1 MSSSS
6 NKRTVFVGN
15 IAFDVTDEEL
25 TSLFASVG
33 PVNNLRLVH
42 DRDTGKR
49 KGYGFIEYTDAESA
63 ASAVRNLHEHELHG
77 RTLRVNI
84 ADQDTRSGGSAM
96 PGPSAPAFA
105 SDPSARKRKDPP
117 GVTAGGMNAVP
128 QPPPGASSQ
137 SAPEAL
143 LPPSL
148 DPIAAYVER
157 QGRAQLFEFV
167 QQAKLFTAQQ
177 PDKSS
182 SLFVAHPQLY
192 IALQLAV
199 DRLCGPHW
207 PPPLSAAPKPS
218 APPPMPPPKAAAA
231 VPAVHPK
238 VKPEVPGTAP
248 GYAAAAAAA
257 AVAPSLPPAPRVK
270 LEQPP
275 PLPPKADM
283 DPALRAQ
290 LEQLMSLMPEQLAA
304 LPDEQRAQVLAL
316 QQTMQY

>member
-1 MSSSS
+1 MS
-6 NKRTVFVGN
+6 NKRTVFIGN
-15 IAFDVTDEEL
+15 IAFDVTEEEL

-84 ADQDTRSGGSAM
+84 ADQDTRSGVGAM

-117 GVTAGGMNAVP
+117 GVTAGGMNAVR

-231 VPAVHPK
+231 VPAVPPK

-248 GYAAAAAAA
+248 DYAAATAAA

-275 PLPPKADM
+275 PLPPKAVM

>member
-1 MSSSS
+1 MS
-6 NKRTVFVGN
+6 NKRTVFIGN
-15 IAFDVTDEEL
+15 IAFDVTEEEL
-25 TSLFASVG
+25 TTLFASVG

-96 PGPSAPAFA
+96 LGPSAPAFA

-117 GVTAGGMNAVP
+117 GVTAGGMNAGP
-128 QPPPGASSQ
+128 LPPPGAT
-137 SAPEAL
+137 APETL

-157 QGRAQLFEFV
+157 QGRTQLFEFV

-177 PDKSS
+177 PDKAA
-182 SLFVAHPQLY
+182 SLFVVHPQLY

-218 APPPMPPPKAAAA
+218 PPPPMPPPKAAAA
-231 VPAVHPK
+231 VPTVPPHPK
-238 VKPEVPGTAP
+238 VKPEVPGTASD
-248 GYAAAAAAA
+248 YAAAAAAA
-257 AVAPSLPPAPRVK
+257 AAAPSLPLAPRVK

-275 PLPPKADM
+275 PLLPKADM

-290 LEQLMSLMPEQLAA
+290 LEQLISLTPEQLAA